1 MNFFYKKIKKNHRKL
16 VILQHEKIV
25 IMDNFVV
32 SARKYRPITFDS
44 VVGQKAITSTLQNA
58 IRTNTL
64 AQAFLFCGP
73 RGVGKTTCA
82 RIMAKTINCMNP
94 TADMEACDECE
105 SCRSFNNS
113 NSFNIYELDAAS
125 NNSVDDIRN
134 LVDQVRIPPQVGK
147 YKVYIIDEV
156 HMLSQAAFNAFL
168 KTLEE
173 PPAYAK
179 FILATTEK
187 HKIIPTILSRCQIFD
202 FKRITVDDI
211 SQHLQ
216 NIALKEGIV
225 AEEEALNIVA
235 QKADGALRDALS
247 IFDQMVSFSGKNIT
261 YKDVINNLNVL
272 DYEYYF
278 RMVDYIL
285 NKDNNSIL
293 LLLNNVVENGFD
305 IQHFIQG
312 LASHLR
318 NLLLGRDER
327 LIDLMEVSRQL
338 KARYAEQAQKCSQY
352 FLLKTLDL
360 ANQCDLNFR
369 NSNNK
374 RLHLEICLMKMCYVD
389 GQQTTVNRQQTMAN
403 SQQPMANSQQ
413 PMASSP
419 QPMANSQQPM
429 ANSQQPMAQM
439 RPQVQQQ
446 MPPQPQPQ
454 PQVQA
459 RPQVQTPQP
468 TANSQQPAANSQQ
481 PTAVRVGRLGRTSTI
496 SITAEEPKKEE
507 VVEEVWNTPFTQ
519 EQLTA
524 AWNSFVEKY
533 QNASPVFVAG
543 IKNAEPT
550 IIDSSKVSFKIDN
563 ILVVKDQN
571 NMYALHEHLKNALH
585 NNQFA
590 LKEVVVERPKEVVLY
605 TDKQKFEKMA
615 SDNPN
620 VANIRESLNLQL
632 DI

>member
-1 MNFFYKKIKKNHRKL
+1 
-16 VILQHEKIV
+16 
-25 IMDNFVV
+25 MDNFVV
-32 SARKYRPITFDS
+32 SARKYRPVTFDS

-94 TADMEACDECE
+94 TAEMEACDECE

-134 LVDQVRIPPQVGK
+134 LVDQVRIPPQVGR

-211 SQHLQ
+211 CKHLQ
-216 NIALKEGIV
+216 NIAIKENIV
-225 AEEEALNIVA
+225 AEEEALNIIA

-247 IFDQMVSFSGKNIT
+247 IFDQMVSFSGNNIT
-261 YKDVINNLNVL
+261 YKDVIDNLNVL

-278 RMVDYIL
+278 RVVDYIL
-285 NKDNNSIL
+285 AKDTNSIL
-293 LLLNNVVENGFD
+293 LLLNDVVEKGFD

-312 LASHLR
+312 LSTHLR
-318 NLLLGRDER
+318 NILLGRDAR
-327 LIDLMEVSRQL
+327 LVDMMEVSRQL
-338 KARYAEQAQKCSQY
+338 KMRYFEQAQKCSQY
-352 FLLKTLDL
+352 FVLKSLDL

-369 NSNNK
+369 NSSNK
-374 RLHLEICLMKMCYVD
+374 RLHLEICLMKMCFVE
-389 GQQTTVNRQQTMAN
+389 
-403 SQQPMANSQQ
+403 SQQVAAQNQQVAAPTQHVAAQSQQ
-413 PMASSP
+413 IVSPVQQAAQQVQPQRTVQTQVQP
-419 QPMANSQQPM
+419 QPQVQVQS
-429 ANSQQPMAQM
+429 
-439 RPQVQQQ
+439 RPQVQVQPQ
-446 MPPQPQPQ
+446 PQPQPQ
-454 PQVQA
+454 PQVQT
-459 RPQVQTPQP
+459 QVQTQG
-468 TANSQQPAANSQQ
+468 Q
-481 PTAVRVGRLGRTSTI
+481 VRVTRLNRPGTI
-496 SITAEEPKKEE
+496 SITADEPKKQE
-507 VVEEVWNTPFTQ
+507 VVEEIWNDDFTQ
-519 EQLTA
+519 EQLDN
-524 AWNSFVEKY
+524 AWDNFVTSY
-533 QNASPVFVAG
+533 HNVSPVFVAG
-543 IKNAEPT
+543 IKNSEPT
-550 IIDSSKVSFKIDN
+550 MNGKSEIRFKIDN
-563 ILVVKDQN
+563 ILVVKDVN
-571 NMYALHEHLKNALH
+571 NMQALHEFLKKALH
-585 NNQFA
+585 NNQFI
-590 LKEVVVERPKEVVLY
+590 LKEELLERPREVVLY

-620 VANIRESLNLQL
+620 LFDIKESLKL
-632 DI
+632 DINV

>member
-1 MNFFYKKIKKNHRKL
+1 
-16 VILQHEKIV
+16 
-25 IMDNFVV
+25 MDNFVV
-32 SARKYRPITFDS
+32 SARKYRPVTFDS

-94 TADMEACDECE
+94 TAEMEACDECE

-134 LVDQVRIPPQVGK
+134 LVDQVRIPPQVGR

-211 SQHLQ
+211 CKHLQ
-216 NIALKEGIV
+216 NIAIKENIV
-225 AEEEALNIVA
+225 AEEEALNIIA

-247 IFDQMVSFSGKNIT
+247 IFDQMVSFSGNNIT
-261 YKDVINNLNVL
+261 YKDVIDNLNVL

-278 RMVDYIL
+278 RVVDYIL
-285 NKDNNSIL
+285 AKDTNSIL
-293 LLLNNVVENGFD
+293 LLLNDVVEKGFD

-312 LASHLR
+312 LSTHLR
-318 NLLLGRDER
+318 NILLGRDAR
-327 LIDLMEVSRQL
+327 LVDMMEVSRQL
-338 KARYAEQAQKCSQY
+338 KMRYFEQAQKCSQY
-352 FLLKTLDL
+352 FVLKSLDL

-369 NSNNK
+369 NSSNK
-374 RLHLEICLMKMCYVD
+374 RLHLEICLMKMCFVE
-389 GQQTTVNRQQTMAN
+389 
-403 SQQPMANSQQ
+403 SQQVAAQNQQVAAPTQHVAAQSQQ
-413 PMASSP
+413 IVSPVQQAAQQVQPQRTVQAQVQP
-419 QPMANSQQPM
+419 QPQ
-429 ANSQQPMAQM
+429 AQVQS
-439 RPQVQQQ
+439 RPQVQVQPQ
-446 MPPQPQPQ
+446 PQPQPQ
-454 PQVQA
+454 PQVQT
-459 RPQVQTPQP
+459 QGQ
-468 TANSQQPAANSQQ
+468 
-481 PTAVRVGRLGRTSTI
+481 VRVTRLNRPGTI
-496 SITAEEPKKEE
+496 SITADEPKKQE
-507 VVEEVWNTPFTQ
+507 VVEEIWNDDFTQ
-519 EQLTA
+519 EQLDN
-524 AWNSFVEKY
+524 AWDNFVTSY
-533 QNASPVFVAG
+533 HNVSPVFVAG
-543 IKNAEPT
+543 IKNSEPT
-550 IIDSSKVSFKIDN
+550 MNGKSEIRFKIDN
-563 ILVVKDQN
+563 ILVVKDVN
-571 NMYALHEHLKNALH
+571 NMQALHEFLKKALH
-585 NNQFA
+585 NNQFI
-590 LKEVVVERPKEVVLY
+590 LKEELLERPREVVLY

-620 VANIRESLNLQL
+620 LFDIKESLKL
-632 DI
+632 DINV

>member
-1 MNFFYKKIKKNHRKL
+1 
-16 VILQHEKIV
+16 
-25 IMDNFVV
+25 MDNFVV
-32 SARKYRPITFDS
+32 SARKYRPITFES

-94 TADMEACDECE
+94 TAEMEACDECE

-134 LVDQVRIPPQVGK
+134 LVEQVRIPPQVGR

-211 SQHLQ
+211 FKHLQ
-216 NIALKEGIV
+216 NIAMKEGIN
-225 AEEEALNIVA
+225 AEEEALNIIA
-235 QKADGALRDALS
+235 QKADGALRDSLS
-247 IFDQMVSFSGKNIT
+247 IFDQMVSFSGKNMT

-278 RMVDYIL
+278 QMVDNIL

-293 LLLNNVVENGFD
+293 LLLNKVVESGFD

-318 NLLLGRDER
+318 NLLLGKDIR

-338 KARYAEQAQKCSQY
+338 KSRYAEQAQKCSQY

-374 RLHLEICLMKMCYVD
+374 RLHLEICLMKMCYVE
-389 GQQTTVNRQQTMAN
+389 
-403 SQQPMANSQQ
+403 
-413 PMASSP
+413 ASSP
-419 QPMANSQQPM
+419 RVAETTSQQDNKTTSQRVVESPSHQVTKSQSQRVVETQSQTQSQ
-429 ANSQQPMAQM
+429 SQQTQS
-439 RPQVQQQ
+439 QSQTQTQ
-446 MPPQPQPQ
+446 S
-454 PQVQA
+454 
-459 RPQVQTPQP
+459 QTP
-468 TANSQQPAANSQQ
+468 T
-481 PTAVRVGRLGRTSTI
+481 VRAGRLSRPSTI
-496 SITAEEPKKEE
+496 SITEDEPKKEE
-507 VVEEVWNTPFTQ
+507 VVEEVWNDTIDQ
-519 EQLTA
+519 ERLTKVWDEFA
-524 AWNSFVEKY
+524 NAIQSSSPSFSV
-533 QNASPVFVAG
+533 S
-543 IKNAEPT
+543 IKNAEPQLVNG
-550 IIDSSKVSFKIDN
+550 IEIHYKVDN
-563 ILVVKDQN
+563 MLVTKDQN
-571 NMYALHEHLKNALH
+571 NMQALREYLKAKLH
-585 NNQFA
+585 NNQFV
-590 LKEVVVERPKEVVLY
+590 LKEEIIERARETVLY

-615 SDNPN
+615 TDNPN
-620 VANIRESLNLQL
+620 IVNIKQSLNLQL

>member
-1 MNFFYKKIKKNHRKL
+1 
-16 VILQHEKIV
+16 
-25 IMDNFVV
+25 MDNFVV
-32 SARKYRPITFDS
+32 SARKYRPITFES

-94 TADMEACDECE
+94 TAEMEACDECE

-134 LVDQVRIPPQVGK
+134 LVEQVRIPPQVGR

-211 SQHLQ
+211 FKHLQ
-216 NIALKEGIV
+216 NIAMKEGIN
-225 AEEEALNIVA
+225 AEEEALNIIA
-235 QKADGALRDALS
+235 QKADGALRDSLS
-247 IFDQMVSFSGKNIT
+247 IFDQMVSFSGKNMT

-278 RMVDYIL
+278 QMVDNIL

-293 LLLNNVVENGFD
+293 LLLNKVVESGFD

-318 NLLLGRDER
+318 NLLLGKDVR

-338 KARYAEQAQKCSQY
+338 KSRYAEQAQKCSQY

-360 ANQCDLNFR
+360 ANQCDLTPR
-369 NSNNK
+369 NMPDENVLCGGFESSS
-374 RLHLEICLMKMCYVD
+374 RRGTESPSHRDAES
-389 GQQTTVNRQQTMAN
+389 T
-403 SQQPMANSQQ
+403 SQRDYESTSCRVTKSPSHQVAESESCRDSKSDSKSKSTDSKSESESTESESKSKSDSYGEGWQ
-413 PMASSP
+413 AESS
-419 QPMANSQQPM
+419 
-429 ANSQQPMAQM
+429 
-439 RPQVQQQ
+439 
-446 MPPQPQPQ
+446 
-454 PQVQA
+454 
-459 RPQVQTPQP
+459 
-468 TANSQQPAANSQQ
+468 
-481 PTAVRVGRLGRTSTI
+481 
-496 SITAEEPKKEE
+496 
-507 VVEEVWNTPFTQ
+507 
-519 EQLTA
+519 
-524 AWNSFVEKY
+524 
-533 QNASPVFVAG
+533 
-543 IKNAEPT
+543 
-550 IIDSSKVSFKIDN
+550 
-563 ILVVKDQN
+563 
-571 NMYALHEHLKNALH
+571 EHYFNH
-585 NNQFA
+585 
-590 LKEVVVERPKEVVLY
+590 
-605 TDKQKFEKMA
+605 
-615 SDNPN
+615 
-620 VANIRESLNLQL
+620 
-632 DI
+632 

>member
-1 MNFFYKKIKKNHRKL
+1 
-16 VILQHEKIV
+16 
-25 IMDNFVV
+25 MDNFVV

-44 VVGQKAITSTLQNA
+44 VVGQKSITSTLQNA

-94 TADMEACDECE
+94 TSDMEACDECE

-211 SQHLQ
+211 SKHLQ
-216 NIALKEGIV
+216 NIAVKEGIV

-318 NLLLGRDER
+318 NLLLGKDQQLVE
-327 LIDLMEVSRQL
+327 LMEVSRQL
-338 KARYAEQAQKCSQY
+338 KARYAEQAQRCSQY

-389 GQQTTVNRQQTMAN
+389 INQQYSQQTIVNRQQSAPAPTPTPMPTQTPIPTPTPQSTVGVN
-403 SQQPMANSQQ
+403 SQSQQYSQQTIVNRQQSAPAPTPTPMPTQTPIPTPTPQSTVGVNSQ
-413 PMASSP
+413 
-419 QPMANSQQPM
+419 SQQY
-429 ANSQQPMAQM
+429 SQ
-439 RPQVQQQ
+439 
-446 MPPQPQPQ
+446 
-454 PQVQA
+454 
-459 RPQVQTPQP
+459 
-468 TANSQQPAANSQQ
+468 SQS
-481 PTAVRVGRLGRTSTI
+481 VRVGRLGRTSTI
-496 SITAEEPKKEE
+496 SITAEEPKKAE
-507 VVEEVWNTPFTQ
+507 VVEEVWNNAFTQ
-519 EQLTA
+519 EQLMA
-524 AWNSFVEKY
+524 AWNSFVEMY

-550 IIDSSKVSFKIDN
+550 MTSPSIVTFKIDN
-563 ILVVKDQN
+563 VLVVKDQN

-585 NNQFA
+585 NNQFT

-615 SDNPN
+615 GDNPN
-620 VANIRESLNLQL
+620 VAGIKESLGLQL

>member
-1 MNFFYKKIKKNHRKL
+1 
-16 VILQHEKIV
+16 
-25 IMDNFVV
+25 MDNFVV
-32 SARKYRPITFDS
+32 SARKYRPVTFDS

-94 TADMEACDECE
+94 TEEMEACDECE

-211 SQHLQ
+211 CKHLQ
-216 NIALKEGIV
+216 NIAIKENIV
-225 AEEEALNIVA
+225 AEEEALNIIA

-247 IFDQMVSFSGKNIT
+247 IFDQMVSFSGNNIT
-261 YKDVINNLNVL
+261 YKDVIDNLNVL

-285 NKDNNSIL
+285 AKDTNSIL
-293 LLLNNVVENGFD
+293 LLLNDVVEKGFD

-312 LASHLR
+312 LSTHLR
-318 NLLLGRDER
+318 NILLGRDSR
-327 LIDLMEVSRQL
+327 LVDMMEVSRQL
-338 KARYAEQAQKCSQY
+338 KMRYFEQAQKCSQY
-352 FLLKTLDL
+352 FVLKSLDL

-369 NSNNK
+369 NSSNK
-374 RLHLEICLMKMCYVD
+374 RLHLEICLMKMCFVES
-389 GQQTTVNRQQTMAN
+389 QQTAVQNQQVAK
-403 SQQPMANSQQ
+403 SPAQQVAAPVQQ
-413 PMASSP
+413 VAAQNQQIVRPTQQMPQQAQPQRPVQPQVQP
-419 QPMANSQQPM
+419 QPQTQV
-429 ANSQQPMAQM
+429 Q
-439 RPQVQQQ
+439 PQVQQV
-446 MPPQPQPQ
+446 QPQ
-454 PQVQA
+454 PQVQ
-459 RPQVQTPQP
+459 PQQQAQSQAQTQGQNPIRV
-468 TANSQQPAANSQQ
+468 TRLNRAA
-481 PTAVRVGRLGRTSTI
+481 TI
-496 SITAEEPKKEE
+496 SITADEPKKQE
-507 VVEEVWNTPFTQ
+507 VVEEIWNDDFSQ
-519 EQLTA
+519 EQLSN
-524 AWNSFVEKY
+524 AWNNFVTSY
-533 QNASPVFVAG
+533 QSVSPVFVAG
-543 IKNAEPT
+543 IKNSEPT
-550 IIDSSKVSFKIDN
+550 MNGKSEIRFKIDN
-563 ILVVKDQN
+563 ILVVKDVN
-571 NMYALHEHLKNALH
+571 NMQALHEFLKKALH
-585 NNQFA
+585 NNQFV
-590 LKEVVVERPKEVVLY
+590 LKEELLERPREVVLY

-615 SDNPN
+615 NDNPN
-620 VANIRESLNLQL
+620 LFDIKESLKL
-632 DI
+632 DINV

>member
-1 MNFFYKKIKKNHRKL
+1 MNFFSEKNKKNYRKL

-25 IMDNFVV
+25 SMDNFVV
-32 SARKYRPITFDS
+32 SARKYRPVTFDS
-44 VVGQKAITSTLQNA
+44 VVGQKSITSTLQNA

-125 NNSVDDIRN
+125 NNSVNDIRD
-134 LVDQVRIPPQVGK
+134 LVEQVRIPPQIGK

-202 FKRITVDDI
+202 FKRITSDDI
-211 SQHLQ
+211 CKHLQ
-216 NIALKEGIV
+216 NIALKEGVV
-225 AEEEALNIVA
+225 AEEEALNIIA
-235 QKADGALRDALS
+235 QKADGALRDSLS
-247 IFDQMVSFSGKNIT
+247 IFDQMVSFSGKNLT

-278 RMVDYIL
+278 KMVDYIL

-312 LASHLR
+312 LATHLR

-327 LIDLMEVSRQL
+327 LVDLMEVSRQL
-338 KARYAEQAQKCSQY
+338 KARYVEQAQKCSQY

-374 RLHLEICLMKMCYVD
+374 RLHLEICLMKMCYVEGQNQ
-389 GQQTTVNRQQTMAN
+389 GQQTTVNRPPMTQTTTQTPTPTPTYTPQSSVSVN
-403 SQQPMANSQQ
+403 SQS
-413 PMASSP
+413 
-419 QPMANSQQPM
+419 
-429 ANSQQPMAQM
+429 
-439 RPQVQQQ
+439 
-446 MPPQPQPQ
+446 
-454 PQVQA
+454 
-459 RPQVQTPQP
+459 QTPQSP
-468 TANSQQPAANSQQ
+468 VSVGVGVNSQSQTPQSPVSVGVNSQSQSQSQ
-481 PTAVRVGRLGRTSTI
+481 PTVRVGRLVGRTSTI

-519 EQLTA
+519 EQLDA
-524 AWNSFVEKY
+524 AWNAFVEKY
-533 QNASPVFVAG
+533 QSASPVFVAG
-543 IKNAEPT
+543 IKNAEPKMT
-550 IIDSSKVSFKIDN
+550 SPSVVTFKIDN

-585 NNQFA
+585 NNQFT
-590 LKEVVVERPKEVVLY
+590 LKEEVSDRPKEVVLY

-615 SDNPN
+615 SQNPN
-620 VANIRESLNLQL
+620 MIDIKESLGLQL

>member
-1 MNFFYKKIKKNHRKL
+1 
-16 VILQHEKIV
+16 
-25 IMDNFVV
+25 MDDFVV

-58 IRTNTL
+58 IKTNTL

-94 TADMEACDECE
+94 TANMEACDECE
-105 SCRSFNNS
+105 SCRNFNSS

-125 NNSVDDIRN
+125 NNSVNDIRN
-134 LVDQVRIPPQVGK
+134 LVDQVRIPPQLGK

-202 FKRITVDDI
+202 FKRITTDDI
-211 SQHLQ
+211 SKHLQ
-216 NIALKEGIV
+216 NIAAKENIV
-225 AEEEALNIVA
+225 AEEEALNIIA

-247 IFDQMVSFSGKNIT
+247 IFDQMVSFSGKNLT
-261 YKDVINNLNVL
+261 YKDVISNLNVL
-272 DYEYYF
+272 DYDYYF

-312 LASHLR
+312 LATHLR
-318 NLLLGRDER
+318 NLLLGRDQR
-327 LIDLMEVSRQL
+327 LVELMEVSGQL
-338 KARYAEQAQKCSQY
+338 KARYVEQAQRCSQY

-374 RLHLEICLMKMCYVD
+374 RLHVEICLMKMCYVE
-389 GQQTTVNRQQTMAN
+389 GQQTMVN
-403 SQQPMANSQQ
+403 SQQPTVGYQQ
-413 PMASSP
+413 P
-419 QPMANSQQPM
+419 
-429 ANSQQPMAQM
+429 QM
-439 RPQVQQQ
+439 R
-446 MPPQPQPQ
+446 PQ
-454 PQVQA
+454 PQVQVQQ
-459 RPQVQTPQP
+459 QVQVKQQVQQQVSTPTP
-468 TANSQQPAANSQQ
+468 TPVPSQQPAASSQQPTTNSQQ
-481 PTAVRVGRLGRTSTI
+481 PTTSSQQPTTVRMGRLGRTSTI
-496 SITAEEPKKEE
+496 SITAEEPKKAE
-507 VVEEVWNTPFTQ
+507 VVEEVWNTPFSQ
-519 EQLTA
+519 EQLTT
-524 AWNSFVEKY
+524 AWNAFVEKY
-533 QNASPVFVAG
+533 QNNSPVFVAG
-543 IKNAEPT
+543 IKNAEPRMT
-550 IIDSSKVSFKIDN
+550 SPTTVSFKIDN

-571 NMYALHEHLKNALH
+571 NMYALHEYLKNALH
-585 NNQFA
+585 NNQFV
-590 LKEVVVERPKEVVLY
+590 LKEEVVERPKEVVLY

-615 SDNPN
+615 GDNPN
-620 VANIRESLNLQL
+620 VANIKESLNLQL

>member
-1 MNFFYKKIKKNHRKL
+1 
-16 VILQHEKIV
+16 
-25 IMDNFVV
+25 MDNFVV
-32 SARKYRPITFDS
+32 SARKYRPVTFDS

-94 TADMEACDECE
+94 TAEMEACDECE

-211 SQHLQ
+211 AKHLQ
-216 NIALKEGIV
+216 NIASKEGV
-225 AEEEALNIVA
+225 TAEEEALNIIA

-247 IFDQMVSFSGKNIT
+247 IFDQMVSFSGNNIT
-261 YKDVINNLNVL
+261 YQDVINNLNVL

-285 NKDNNSIL
+285 AKDNNSIL
-293 LLLNNVVENGFD
+293 ILLNDVVEKGFD

-312 LASHLR
+312 LSTHLR
-318 NLLLGRDER
+318 NLLLGSDER
-327 LIDLMEVSRQL
+327 IVDLMEVSRQL
-338 KARYAEQAQKCSQY
+338 KTRYCEQARQCSQY
-352 FLLKTLDL
+352 FLLKALDL
-360 ANQCDLNFR
+360 ANQCDLNFKS
-369 NSNNK
+369 SNNK
-374 RLHLEICLMKMCYVD
+374 RLHLEICLLKMCYIT
-389 GQQTTVNRQQTMAN
+389 QTQTQTQTQTRVSSPLPSQVQAMN
-403 SQQPMANSQQ
+403 SVQ
-413 PMASSP
+413 SSP
-419 QPMANSQQPM
+419 QSHNVNPSP
-429 ANSQQPMAQM
+429 SP
-439 RPQVQQQ
+439 
-446 MPPQPQPQ
+446 
-454 PQVQA
+454 VQA
-459 RPQVQTPQP
+459 TPP
-468 TANSQQPAANSQQ
+468 VVSVPNSE
-481 PTAVRVGRLGRTSTI
+481 VREVRMRLHNKPGTI
-496 SITAEEPKKEE
+496 SITQEEKKEE
-507 VVEEVWNTPFTQ
+507 KVVEEVWNDPFTQ
-519 EQLTA
+519 EQLTK
-524 AWNSFVEKY
+524 AWNEFVALY
-533 QNASPVFVAG
+533 QGKSPVFIAG
-543 IKNAEPT
+543 IKNAEPYMANNSE
-550 IIDSSKVSFKIDN
+550 IHYKIDN
-563 ILVVKDQN
+563 ILVIKEQEH
-571 NMYALHEHLKNALH
+571 MQALHDHLKKALH
-585 NNQFA
+585 NNQFI
-590 LKEVVVERPKEVVLY
+590 LKEEIVERHKEYVPY
-605 TDKQKFEKMA
+605 TDKDKFEKMA
-615 SDNPN
+615 GQNPN
-620 VANIRESLNLQL
+620 LIEMKDSLGLQINL
-632 DI
+632 

>member
-1 MNFFYKKIKKNHRKL
+1 
-16 VILQHEKIV
+16 
-25 IMDNFVV
+25 MDNFVV
-32 SARKYRPITFDS
+32 SARKYRPVTFDS

-105 SCRSFNNS
+105 SCKGFNNS

-134 LVDQVRIPPQVGK
+134 LVDQVRIPPQVGQ

-211 SQHLQ
+211 SKHLQ
-216 NIALKEGIV
+216 NIAIKENII
-225 AEEEALNIVA
+225 AEEEALNIIA

-247 IFDQMVSFSGKNIT
+247 IFDQMVSFSGNTIT
-261 YKDVINNLNVL
+261 YKNVIDNLNVL

-285 NKDNNSIL
+285 AKDNNSIL
-293 LLLNNVVENGFD
+293 LLLNDVVENGFD

-318 NLLLGRDER
+318 NLLLGKDPR
-327 LIDLMEVSRQL
+327 LVEMMEVSRQL
-338 KARYAEQAQKCSQY
+338 KNRYIEQTNKCSQY
-352 FLLKTLDL
+352 FILKALDL

-369 NSNNK
+369 NSSNK
-374 RLHLEICLMKMCYVD
+374 RLHIEICLMKMCFAERPQD
-389 GQQTTVNRQQTMAN
+389 NKTAIQQVPQQPTAN
-403 SQQPMANSQQ
+403 IQQPRVQQPMVQQ
-413 PMASSP
+413 
-419 QPMANSQQPM
+419 QTV
-429 ANSQQPMAQM
+429 QQPMAQ
-439 RPQVQQQ
+439 QQT
-446 MPPQPQPQ
+446 
-454 PQVQA
+454 V
-459 RPQVQTPQP
+459 
-468 TANSQQPAANSQQ
+468 QQ
-481 PTAVRVGRLGRTSTI
+481 PTAQQQTVQQPTAQQPTAQQSTVQQPTAQQSTVRVSRLNRAGTI
-496 SITAEEPKKEE
+496 SITAAEPKKEE
-507 VVEEVWNTPFTQ
+507 VVEEIWNDDFTQ
-519 EQLTA
+519 EQLTK
-524 AWNSFVEKY
+524 AWNDFVNSY
-533 QNASPVFVAG
+533 QQVSPVFVAG
-543 IKNAEPT
+543 IKNGEPIMNGKAE
-550 IIDSSKVSFKIDN
+550 IHFKIDN
-563 ILVVKDQN
+563 VLVVKDVN
-571 NMYALHEHLKNALH
+571 NMHALHEHLKKALH
-585 NNQFA
+585 NNQFI
-590 LKEVVVERPKEVVLY
+590 LKEDVLERPREVVLY

-615 SDNPN
+615 NDNPSLFD
-620 VANIRESLNLQL
+620 IKQSLNLDL
-632 DI
+632 NV

>member
-1 MNFFYKKIKKNHRKL
+1 
-16 VILQHEKIV
+16 
-25 IMDNFVV
+25 MDNFVV

-134 LVDQVRIPPQVGK
+134 LVEQVRIPPQVGK

-156 HMLSQAAFNAFL
+156 HMLSPAAFNAFL

-202 FKRITVDDI
+202 FKRITVEDI
-211 SQHLQ
+211 SLHLQ
-216 NIALKEGIV
+216 NSARKEDVV
-225 AEEEALNIVA
+225 AEEEALNIIA

-327 LIDLMEVSRQL
+327 LLDLMEVSRQL
-338 KARYAEQAQKCSQY
+338 KARYTEQAQKCSQY

-374 RLHLEICLMKMCYVD
+374 RLHVEICLMKMYYVE
-389 GQQTTVNRQQTMAN
+389 GQSATQTQT
-403 SQQPMANSQQ
+403 
-413 PMASSP
+413 
-419 QPMANSQQPM
+419 
-429 ANSQQPMAQM
+429 QM
-439 RPQVQQQ
+439 RQAAQQVQA
-446 MPPQPQPQ
+446 QPQPQ
-454 PQVQA
+454 PQVRQSVQQVQSQ
-459 RPQVQTPQP
+459 PQVQPQP
-468 TANSQQPAANSQQ
+468 QVSTQAPA
-481 PTAVRVGRLGRTSTI
+481 PTQTQTQTPTVARVGRGRVGTI
-496 SITAEEPKKEE
+496 SITAEEPKKAEI
-507 VVEEVWNTPFTQ
+507 VEEVWNTPFTQ

-543 IKNAEPT
+543 IKNAEPKMLGQNT
-550 IIDSSKVSFKIDN
+550 VCFKIDN

-571 NMYALHEHLKNALH
+571 NMYALHEHLKNILH
-585 NNQFA
+585 NNQFT
-590 LKEVVVERPKEVVLY
+590 LKEELVERPKEEVLY

-615 SDNPN
+615 GDNPN
-620 VANIRESLNLQL
+620 VVKIKESLGLQL

>member
-1 MNFFYKKIKKNHRKL
+1 
-16 VILQHEKIV
+16 
-25 IMDNFVV
+25 MDNFVV
-32 SARKYRPITFDS
+32 SARKYRPVTFDS

-105 SCRSFNNS
+105 SCKSFNSS

-187 HKIIPTILSRCQIFD
+187 HKILATILSRCQIFD
-202 FKRITVDDI
+202 FKRITVEDI
-211 SQHLQ
+211 RMHLQ
-216 NIALKEGIV
+216 NIAAKENIT
-225 AEEEALNIVA
+225 AETEALSIIA

-247 IFDQMVSFSGKNIT
+247 IFDQMVSFSGNNIT

-278 RMVDYIL
+278 RVVDYIL
-285 NKDNNSIL
+285 AKDNNSIL
-293 LLLNNVVENGFD
+293 LLLNDVVEKGFD

-312 LASHLR
+312 FASHLR
-318 NLLLGRDER
+318 NLLLGKDTRI
-327 LIDLMEVSRQL
+327 IDLMEVSQQL
-338 KARYAEQAQKCSQY
+338 KMRYAEQAQRCSQY
-352 FLLKTLDL
+352 FILKSLDL
-360 ANQCDLNFR
+360 ANQCDLNFK
-369 NSNNK
+369 NSSNK
-374 RLHLEICLMKMCYVD
+374 RLHVEIFLMKMCFLD
-389 GQQTTVNRQQTMAN
+389 GQQTTDNRQQI
-403 SQQPMANSQQ
+403 
-413 PMASSP
+413 
-419 QPMANSQQPM
+419 
-429 ANSQQPMAQM
+429 
-439 RPQVQQQ
+439 QVQQPVQ
-446 MPPQPQPQ
+446 RPVQRPVQQQPVQQPIQQQ
-454 PQVQA
+454 PV
-459 RPQVQTPQP
+459 
-468 TANSQQPAANSQQ
+468 QQPAKQPVQQ
-481 PTAVRVGRLGRTSTI
+481 TVQATTPSVTTVRVGRMSRPGTI
-496 SITAEEPKKEE
+496 SITAEESKKEE
-507 VVEEVWNTPFTQ
+507 VKEEIWNNAFTQ
-519 EQLTA
+519 DQVTK
-524 AWNSFVEKY
+524 AWNDYIDSH
-533 QNASPVFVAG
+533 QNSSPIFIAG

-550 IIDSSKVSFKIDN
+550 IVGNSEIHFKIDN
-563 ILVVKDQN
+563 ILVTKDVN
-571 NMYALHEHLKNALH
+571 NMQSLHEFLKNALH
-585 NNQFA
+585 NNQFL
-590 LKEVVVERPKEVVLY
+590 LKEEVVERPNEIVLY

-615 SDNPN
+615 NENPN
-620 VANIRESLNLQL
+620 LLNIKESLGLQL

>member
-1 MNFFYKKIKKNHRKL
+1 
-16 VILQHEKIV
+16 
-25 IMDNFVV
+25 MDNFVV
-32 SARKYRPITFDS
+32 SARKYRPITFES

-94 TADMEACDECE
+94 TAEMEACDECE

-134 LVDQVRIPPQVGK
+134 LVEQVRIPPQVGR

-211 SQHLQ
+211 FKHLQ
-216 NIALKEGIV
+216 NIAMKEGIN
-225 AEEEALNIVA
+225 AEEEALNIIA
-235 QKADGALRDALS
+235 QKADGALRDSLS
-247 IFDQMVSFSGKNIT
+247 IFDQMVSFSGKNMT

-278 RMVDYIL
+278 QMVDNIL

-293 LLLNNVVENGFD
+293 LLLNKVVESGFD

-318 NLLLGRDER
+318 NLLLGKDVR

-338 KARYAEQAQKCSQY
+338 KSRYAEQAQKCSQY

-374 RLHLEICLMKMCYVD
+374 RLHLEICLMKMCYVE
-389 GQQTTVNRQQTMAN
+389 
-403 SQQPMANSQQ
+403 
-413 PMASSP
+413 ASSP
-419 QPMANSQQPM
+419 RVAETTSQQVNKS
-429 ANSQQPMAQM
+429 ASQQVVESTS
-439 RPQVQQQ
+439 RQVAETQS
-446 MPPQPQPQ
+446 
-454 PQVQA
+454 QA
-459 RPQVQTPQP
+459 P
-468 TANSQQPAANSQQ
+468 T
-481 PTAVRVGRLGRTSTI
+481 VRAGRLSRPSTI
-496 SITAEEPKKEE
+496 SITEDEPKKEE
-507 VVEEVWNTPFTQ
+507 IVEEVWNDTIDQ
-519 EQLTA
+519 ERLTKVWDEFA
-524 AWNSFVEKY
+524 NAIQSSSPSFSV
-533 QNASPVFVAG
+533 S
-543 IKNAEPT
+543 IKNAEPQLVNG
-550 IIDSSKVSFKIDN
+550 IEIHYKVDN
-563 ILVVKDQN
+563 MLVTKDQN
-571 NMYALHEHLKNALH
+571 NMQALREYLKAKLH
-585 NNQFA
+585 NNQFV
-590 LKEVVVERPKEVVLY
+590 LKEEIIERARETVLY

-615 SDNPN
+615 TDNPN
-620 VANIRESLNLQL
+620 IVNIKQSLNLQL

>member
-1 MNFFYKKIKKNHRKL
+1 MNFFYKKIKKNYRKL

-25 IMDNFVV
+25 SMDNFVV

-125 NNSVDDIRN
+125 NNSVEDIRN
-134 LVDQVRIPPQVGK
+134 LVDQVRIPPQVGR

-156 HMLSQAAFNAFL
+156 HMLSSSAFNAFL

-211 SQHLQ
+211 SKHLQ
-216 NIALKEGIV
+216 NVALKEGV
-225 AEEEALNIVA
+225 TAEEEALNIVA

-261 YKDVINNLNVL
+261 YKDVITNLNVL

-305 IQHFIQG
+305 IQYFIQG

-318 NLLLGRDER
+318 NLLLGKDEK

-338 KARYAEQAQKCSQY
+338 KVRYSEQAQKCSQY
-352 FLLKTLDL
+352 FLLKSLDL

-374 RLHLEICLMKMCYVD
+374 RLHLEICLMKMCYVES
-389 GQQTTVNRQQTMAN
+389 QQTMVNRQQAPQPQPQPQVQTQARPQMQQQIPTPV
-403 SQQPMANSQQ
+403 QQPMANSQQ
-413 PMASSP
+413 P
-419 QPMANSQQPM
+419 
-429 ANSQQPMAQM
+429 
-439 RPQVQQQ
+439 
-446 MPPQPQPQ
+446 
-454 PQVQA
+454 
-459 RPQVQTPQP
+459 
-468 TANSQQPAANSQQ
+468 TANVQQ
-481 PTAVRVGRLGRTSTI
+481 PTVVRGRLGRPGTI

-507 VVEEVWNTPFTQ
+507 VVEEVWNNAFTQ

-550 IIDSSKVSFKIDN
+550 MTSPSIVTFKIDN
-563 ILVVKDQN
+563 VLVVKDQN
-571 NMYALHEHLKNALH
+571 NMYALHEHLKNTLH
-585 NNQFA
+585 NNQFT
-590 LKEVVVERPKEVVLY
+590 LKEVVVERPKEAVLY

-615 SDNPN
+615 GDNPN
-620 VANIRESLNLQL
+620 VAAIKETLGLHL

>member
-1 MNFFYKKIKKNHRKL
+1 
-16 VILQHEKIV
+16 
-25 IMDNFVV
+25 MDNFVV
-32 SARKYRPITFDS
+32 SARKYRPVTFDS

-105 SCRSFNNS
+105 SCKSFNSS

-211 SQHLQ
+211 CKHLQ
-216 NIALKEGIV
+216 NIAAKENIAV
-225 AEEEALNIVA
+225 EEEALNIIA
-235 QKADGALRDALS
+235 QKADGALRDSLS

-261 YKDVINNLNVL
+261 YKDVIDNLNVL

-278 RMVDYIL
+278 RMVDCIL
-285 NKDNNSIL
+285 TKDTNSIL
-293 LLLNNVVENGFD
+293 LLLNDVVEKGFD

-312 LASHLR
+312 LSTHLR
-318 NLLLGRDER
+318 NLLLGRDSR
-327 LIDLMEVSRQL
+327 LVDMMEVSRQL
-338 KARYAEQAQKCSQY
+338 KMRYSEQAQKCSQY
-352 FLLKTLDL
+352 FILKSLDL
-360 ANQCDLNFR
+360 ADQCDLSFR
-369 NSNNK
+369 NSSNK
-374 RLHLEICLMKMCYVD
+374 RLHLEICLMKMCFAQAPA
-389 GQQTTVNRQQTMAN
+389 QQPVQ
-403 SQQPMANSQQ
+403 SQQVNKTTSQQ
-413 PMASSP
+413 VQVP
-419 QPMANSQQPM
+419 QTPQVPQQSVQSQQDYK
-429 ANSQQPMAQM
+429 NT
-439 RPQVQQQ
+439 RPQVQV
-446 MPPQPQPQ
+446 P
-454 PQVQA
+454 
-459 RPQVQTPQP
+459 QTPQV
-468 TANSQQPAANSQQ
+468 SQQPQQ
-481 PTAVRVGRLGRTSTI
+481 PVVRAGRLNRAATI
-496 SITAEEPKKEE
+496 SITADEPKKQE
-507 VVEEVWNTPFTQ
+507 VIEEVWNDDFTQ
-519 EQLTA
+519 DQLNK
-524 AWNSFVEKY
+524 AWNDFVASY
-533 QNASPVFVAG
+533 QNVSPVFVAG
-543 IKNAEPT
+543 IKNSEPT
-550 IIDSSKVSFKIDN
+550 MNGKSEIRFKIDN
-563 ILVVKDQN
+563 VLVVKDVN
-571 NMYALHEHLKNALH
+571 NMQALHEYLKKALH
-585 NNQFA
+585 NNQFV
-590 LKEVVVERPKEVVLY
+590 LKEDVLERPREVVLY

-615 SDNPN
+615 NDNPN
-620 VANIRESLNLQL
+620 LFDIKESLKL
-632 DI
+632 DINI

>member
-1 MNFFYKKIKKNHRKL
+1 
-16 VILQHEKIV
+16 
-25 IMDNFVV
+25 MDNFVV

-44 VVGQKAITSTLQNA
+44 VVGQKSITSTLQNA

-94 TADMEACDECE
+94 TSDMEACDECE
-105 SCRSFNNS
+105 SCRSFNSS

-125 NNSVDDIRN
+125 NNSVDDIRS
-134 LVDQVRIPPQVGK
+134 LVDQVRIPPQLGK

-202 FKRITVDDI
+202 FKRITTDDI
-211 SQHLQ
+211 SKHLQ
-216 NIALKEGIV
+216 NIAVKENIV
-225 AEEEALNIVA
+225 AEEEALNIIA

-247 IFDQMVSFSGKNIT
+247 IFDQMVSFSGKNLT

-272 DYEYYF
+272 DYDYYF

-312 LASHLR
+312 MASHLR
-318 NLLLGRDER
+318 NLLLGRDQR
-327 LIDLMEVSRQL
+327 LVELMEVSRQL
-338 KARYAEQAQKCSQY
+338 KDRYIEQAQRCSQY

-374 RLHLEICLMKMCYVD
+374 RLHIEICLMKMCYVE
-389 GQQTTVNRQQTMAN
+389 GQQPIAN
-403 SQQPMANSQQ
+403 SQQP
-413 PMASSP
+413 
-419 QPMANSQQPM
+419 
-429 ANSQQPMAQM
+429 QM
-439 RPQVQQQ
+439 R
-446 MPPQPQPQ
+446 PQ
-454 PQVQA
+454 PQVQVQQQVQ
-459 RPQVQTPQP
+459 PQVSSPTPVP
-468 TANSQQPAANSQQ
+468 SQQPIASVQQPIANIQQPTVNSQQ
-481 PTAVRVGRLGRTSTI
+481 PTTVRMGRLGRTSTI
-496 SITAEEPKKEE
+496 SITAEEPKKVE

-524 AWNSFVEKY
+524 AWNAFVEKY
-533 QNASPVFVAG
+533 QNNSPVFVAG
-543 IKNAEPT
+543 IKNAEPRMT
-550 IIDSSKVSFKIDN
+550 SPSTVSFKIDN
-563 ILVVKDQN
+563 VLVVKDQN
-571 NMYALHEHLKNALH
+571 NMYALHEYLKNALH
-585 NNQFA
+585 NNQFV
-590 LKEVVVERPKEVVLY
+590 LKEEVVERPKEVVLY
-605 TDKQKFEKMA
+605 TDRQKFEKMA
-615 SDNPN
+615 GDNPN
-620 VANIRESLNLQL
+620 VANIKESLNLQL

>member
-1 MNFFYKKIKKNHRKL
+1 
-16 VILQHEKIV
+16 
-25 IMDNFVV
+25 MDNFVV
-32 SARKYRPITFDS
+32 SARKYRPITFES

-94 TADMEACDECE
+94 TAEMEACDECE

-134 LVDQVRIPPQVGK
+134 LVEQVRIPPQVGR

-211 SQHLQ
+211 FKHLQ
-216 NIALKEGIV
+216 NIAMKEGIN
-225 AEEEALNIVA
+225 AEEEALNIIA
-235 QKADGALRDALS
+235 QKADGALRDSLS
-247 IFDQMVSFSGKNIT
+247 IFDQMVSFSGKNMT

-278 RMVDYIL
+278 QMVDNIL

-293 LLLNNVVENGFD
+293 LLLNKVVESGFD

-318 NLLLGRDER
+318 NLLLGKDVR

-338 KARYAEQAQKCSQY
+338 KSRYAEQAQKCSQY

-374 RLHLEICLMKMCYVD
+374 RLHLEICLMKMCYVE
-389 GQQTTVNRQQTMAN
+389 
-403 SQQPMANSQQ
+403 
-413 PMASSP
+413 ASSP
-419 QPMANSQQPM
+419 RVAETQSQQVTKSPSHQVTETQ
-429 ANSQQPMAQM
+429 SQRVAETQSQS
-439 RPQVQQQ
+439 QSQSQSQ
-446 MPPQPQPQ
+446 TQTQTQ
-454 PQVQA
+454 S
-459 RPQVQTPQP
+459 QTP
-468 TANSQQPAANSQQ
+468 T
-481 PTAVRVGRLGRTSTI
+481 VRAGRLSRPSTI
-496 SITAEEPKKEE
+496 SITEDEPKKEE
-507 VVEEVWNTPFTQ
+507 IVEEVWNDTIDQ
-519 EQLTA
+519 ERLTKVWDEFA
-524 AWNSFVEKY
+524 NAIQSSSPSFSV
-533 QNASPVFVAG
+533 S
-543 IKNAEPT
+543 IKNAEPQLVNG
-550 IIDSSKVSFKIDN
+550 IEIHYKVDN
-563 ILVVKDQN
+563 MLVTKDQN
-571 NMYALHEHLKNALH
+571 NMQALREYLKAKLH
-585 NNQFA
+585 NNQFV
-590 LKEVVVERPKEVVLY
+590 LKEEIIERARETVLY

-615 SDNPN
+615 TDNPN
-620 VANIRESLNLQL
+620 IVNIKQSLNLQL

>member
-1 MNFFYKKIKKNHRKL
+1 
-16 VILQHEKIV
+16 
-25 IMDNFVV
+25 MDNFVV
-32 SARKYRPITFDS
+32 SARKYRPITFES

-94 TADMEACDECE
+94 TAEMEACDECE

-134 LVDQVRIPPQVGK
+134 LVEQVRIPPQVGR

-211 SQHLQ
+211 FKHLQ
-216 NIALKEGIV
+216 NIAMKEGIN
-225 AEEEALNIVA
+225 AEEEALNIIA
-235 QKADGALRDALS
+235 QKADGALRDSLS
-247 IFDQMVSFSGKNIT
+247 IFDQMVSFSGKNMT

-278 RMVDYIL
+278 QMVDNIL

-293 LLLNNVVENGFD
+293 LLLNKVVESGFD

-318 NLLLGRDER
+318 NLLLGKDIR

-338 KARYAEQAQKCSQY
+338 KSRYAEQAQKCSQY

-374 RLHLEICLMKMCYVD
+374 RLHLEICLMKMCYVEALSPRVNE
-389 GQQTTVNRQQTMAN
+389 TT
-403 SQQPMANSQQ
+403 SQQVNETTSQRVVE
-413 PMASSP
+413 SP
-419 QPMANSQQPM
+419 SHQVTKSQ
-429 ANSQQPMAQM
+429 SQRVAETQSQRVAETTSQS
-439 RPQVQQQ
+439 QTQTQSQ
-446 MPPQPQPQ
+446 S
-454 PQVQA
+454 
-459 RPQVQTPQP
+459 QTP
-468 TANSQQPAANSQQ
+468 T
-481 PTAVRVGRLGRTSTI
+481 VRAGRLSRPSTI
-496 SITAEEPKKEE
+496 SITEDEPKKEE
-507 VVEEVWNTPFTQ
+507 VVEEVWNDTIDQ
-519 EQLTA
+519 ERLTKVWDEFA
-524 AWNSFVEKY
+524 NAIQSSSPSFSV
-533 QNASPVFVAG
+533 S
-543 IKNAEPT
+543 IKNAEPQLVNG
-550 IIDSSKVSFKIDN
+550 IEIHYKVDN
-563 ILVVKDQN
+563 MLVTKDQN
-571 NMYALHEHLKNALH
+571 NMQALREYLKAKLH
-585 NNQFA
+585 NNQFV
-590 LKEVVVERPKEVVLY
+590 LKEEIIERARETVLY

-615 SDNPN
+615 TDNPN
-620 VANIRESLNLQL
+620 IVNIKQSLNLQL

>member
-1 MNFFYKKIKKNHRKL
+1 
-16 VILQHEKIV
+16 
-25 IMDNFVV
+25 MDSFVV

-94 TADMEACDECE
+94 TTDMEACDECE

-134 LVDQVRIPPQVGK
+134 LVDQVRIPPQVGQ

-156 HMLSQAAFNAFL
+156 HMLSSAAFNAFL

-211 SQHLQ
+211 SKHLQ
-216 NIALKEGIV
+216 NIAVKEGVV

-318 NLLLGRDER
+318 NLLLGRDEK
-327 LIDLMEVSRQL
+327 LVELMEVSRQL
-338 KARYAEQAQKCSQY
+338 KTRYVEQSQRCSQY

-374 RLHLEICLMKMCYVD
+374 RLHLEICLMKMCYVE
-389 GQQTTVNRQQTMAN
+389 GQQSAVSGQRSAVSGQ
-403 SQQPMANSQQ
+403 
-413 PMASSP
+413 
-419 QPMANSQQPM
+419 
-429 ANSQQPMAQM
+429 
-439 RPQVQQQ
+439 QVQA
-446 MPPQPQPQ
+446 PSQPQ
-454 PQVQA
+454 PQVQQSA
-459 RPQVQTPQP
+459 VGGQQSAVSV
-468 TANSQQPAANSQQ
+468 NSQSQSQSQ
-481 PTAVRVGRLGRTSTI
+481 PTAVRVGRLGRPGTI
-496 SITAEEPKKEE
+496 SITAEEPKKQEA
-507 VVEEVWNTPFTQ
+507 VEEVWNNPFSQ

-524 AWNSFVEKY
+524 AWNSFVDKH
-533 QNASPVFVAG
+533 QNVSPVFVAG

-550 IIDSSKVSFKIDN
+550 IFSPSVVTFSIDN
-563 ILVVKDQN
+563 ILVVKDQS
-571 NMYALHEHLKNALH
+571 NMYALHEYLKNALH
-585 NNQFA
+585 NNQFV
-590 LKEVVVERPKEVVLY
+590 LKEVVLEKPKEVVLY
-605 TDKQKFEKMA
+605 TDKQKFEKMTE
-615 SDNPN
+615 DNPIVN
-620 VANIRESLNLQL
+620 DIKQSLGLRL
-632 DI
+632 D

>member
-1 MNFFYKKIKKNHRKL
+1 
-16 VILQHEKIV
+16 
-25 IMDNFVV
+25 MDSFVV

-134 LVDQVRIPPQVGK
+134 LVDQVRIPPQVGQ

-156 HMLSQAAFNAFL
+156 HMLSSAAFNAFL

-211 SQHLQ
+211 SKHLQ
-216 NIALKEGIV
+216 NIAVKEGVV

-318 NLLLGRDER
+318 NLLLGRDEK
-327 LIDLMEVSRQL
+327 LVELMEVSRQL
-338 KARYAEQAQKCSQY
+338 KTRYVEQSQRCSQN

-374 RLHLEICLMKMCYVD
+374 RLHLEICLMKMCYVE
-389 GQQTTVNRQQTMAN
+389 GQQSAVSGQQSAVSRQQ
-403 SQQPMANSQQ
+403 
-413 PMASSP
+413 
-419 QPMANSQQPM
+419 
-429 ANSQQPMAQM
+429 
-439 RPQVQQQ
+439 VQA
-446 MPPQPQPQ
+446 PSQPQ
-454 PQVQA
+454 PQVQQSA
-459 RPQVQTPQP
+459 ISSQSSAISSQQSAVSV
-468 TANSQQPAANSQQ
+468 NSQSQNQSQ
-481 PTAVRVGRLGRTSTI
+481 PTAVRVGRLGRPGTI
-496 SITAEEPKKEE
+496 SITAEEPKKQE
-507 VVEEVWNTPFTQ
+507 VVEEVWNNPFSQ

-524 AWNSFVEKY
+524 AWNSFVDKH
-533 QNASPVFVAG
+533 QNVSPVFVAG

-550 IIDSSKVSFKIDN
+550 IFSPSVVTFSIDN
-563 ILVVKDQN
+563 ILVVKDQS
-571 NMYALHEHLKNALH
+571 NMYALHEYLKNALH
-585 NNQFA
+585 NNQFV
-590 LKEVVVERPKEVVLY
+590 LKEVVLEKPKEVVLY
-605 TDKQKFEKMA
+605 TDKQKFEKMTE
-615 SDNPN
+615 DNPIVN
-620 VANIRESLNLQL
+620 DIKESLGLRL
-632 DI
+632 D